1 MNRLGVTKRLLSLD
15 RALSARAMSS
25 GNISQVLNKLSLTP
39 RFADEDIKLLKRTA
53 PKFKNFLR
61 SIKDKKGG
69 ENGGDEIGEI
79 KDMVDSDVNAHS
91 AGLQSITSLS
101 SAQKFDLTINLQG
114 NAECSI
120 TCSGI
125 YGPFPSFTAFNIQGP
140 INTNSRE
147 GFN

>member
-1 MNRLGVTKRLLSLD
+1 MNRLGITKRLLSLD

-91 AGLQSITSLS
+91 AGLQPRLQKHQDQTSAS
-101 SAQKFDLTINLQG
+101 GPRLQD
-114 NAECSI
+114 SV
-120 TCSGI
+120 
-125 YGPFPSFTAFNIQGP
+125 
-140 INTNSRE
+140 
-147 GFN
+147 